1 VREINPAAKRLFINQ
16 SRLRIVLVLCVPLLY
31 PLISY
36 RENLRNPVLVSAG
49 ISAVLGA
56 TLFILL
62 QRKKVGARRLMNV
75 ADILWNVWGFVGIS
89 LLFSSADT
97 FAGLDLKNAIKML
110 EQFPLIYSLVATGL
124 LSTACARIAVAL
136 NALFPR

>member
-1 VREINPAAKRLFINQ
+1 
-16 SRLRIVLVLCVPLLY
+16 LY